1 MTTMRLLIA
10 LGIVAGWSG
19 TAFAA
24 ERTATQKA
32 FGGVQTAD
40 GIVSG
45 SAQVV
50 TGVSFSCGG
59 TACVFSLY
67 DTATNGDFTNAKGF
81 FEDGAAANTGK
92 YVALDPPI
100 RTTTGVGLNVDANVN
115 GVVVFVEQATP

>member
-1 MTTMRLLIA
+1 MKTLLLVVGLV
-10 LGIVAGWSG
+10 LGLSG
-19 TAFAA
+19 LSEAA
-24 ERTATQKA
+24 EQDKLQKA

-50 TGVSFSCGG
+50 TGVSFSCGS

-67 DTATNGDFTNAKGF
+67 DTATNGDFTNAKGV

-115 GVVVFVEQATP
+115 GVIVYTEQATP

>member
-1 MTTMRLLIA
+1 MKTLLLVVGLVVGLATI
-10 LGIVAGWSG
+10 SE
-19 TAFAA
+19 AA
-24 ERTATQKA
+24 ERETLQKA
-32 FGGVQTAD
+32 VGGIQTAD
-40 GIVSG
+40 GIVVG
-45 SAQVV
+45 SAQVI

-67 DTATNGDFTNAKGF
+67 DTATNGDFTNAKGV

-115 GVVVFVEQATP
+115 GVVVFTEQATP